1 MKKYA
6 TVKPLD
12 LYTLQA
18 QSALNL
24 SPKISPAGPPEQPKS
39 DLEKS
44 NLSQHGHWQFFSRS
58 SLIFEGENE

>member
-6 TVKPLD
+6 TVKALD
-12 LYTLQA
+12 LFIYTLTLQA
-18 QSALNL
+18 KSALNL

-44 NLSQHGHWQFFSRS
+44 NSSQHGH
-58 SLIFEGENE
+58 

>member
-6 TVKPLD
+6 TGKPLD
-12 LYTLQA
+12 SYTLQA

-24 SPKISPAGPPEQPKS
+24 SPKISPAGPPEHPKS